1 MKGDLSMPIKVPERC
16 LDCDEPS
23 VSLGRCRYC
32 YAKFRKDSPAEYEQL
47 RSKSRAERAAIIRAQ
62 RLDAEMRPTAKR
74 WEWQGDE
81 AALAA
86 KYGNENDR
94 KTETEARSHS

>member
-1 MKGDLSMPIKVPERC
+1 MPLKKPEAC

-32 YAKFRKDSPAEYEQL
+32 YAKFRKDSPAEYDAL
-47 RSKSRAERAAIIRAQ
+47 RVKSRAERALIISAQ
-62 RLDAEMRPTAKR
+62 RLAKAAIGTNPATNR
-74 WEWQGDE
+74 WSWQGDE

-86 KYGNENDR
+86 KYGNENEIETQ
-94 KTETEARSHS
+94 TETEARSHS